1 MLCWAGEGWGE
12 HSDPFA
18 MTVFKIVQLF
28 SVMMAVSFAY
38 LLRFMHISV
47 FACLGEAPVRW

>member
-1 MLCWAGEGWGE
+1 MLCWAGEGWGQ
-12 HSDPFA
+12 HSHPFA
-18 MTVFKIVQLF
+18 NTVFKIVELF

-47 FACLGEAPVRW
+47 FACLGEAPARW